1 VSKRKEVKELLAT
14 ARAQGWRVE
23 ATRSGHYKLYS
34 PHSGGIVV
42 VGGTPGDRYALAK
55 AVTRMR
61 RYGFLWKGR

>member
-1 VSKRKEVKELLAT
+1 VSKRKDVKFL
-14 ARAQGWRVE
+14 
-23 ATRSGHYKLYS
+23 
-34 PHSGGIVV
+34 HSGGIVV